1 MNSGKK
7 IRELRKSKGLKLKDL
22 ANSLNISEQA
32 LSQYE
37 RNVRNINLE
46 MLKKIAIALDVS
58 LISLLDDPSE
68 IIDKNGIFIDS
79 LKSNNE
85 NLNFSAEDTKELSEL
100 ICSKY
105 ENIEIFNKLFKSAI
119 FEERY
124 DYKFEE
130 LGSKYIAELYNFIDQ
145 MIKIKINEIKYKKG
159 SK

>member
-68 IIDKNGIFIDS
+68 IIDKKGVFIGS
-79 LKSNNE
+79 LHENNKKDE
-85 NLNFSAEDTKELSEL
+85 KDKELAKL
-100 ICSKY
+100 ICEKY
-105 ENIEIFNKLFKSAI
+105 ENLEMFNKLFKSAI

-130 LGSKYIAELYNFIDQ
+130 LGSKYIAELYNFMDE
-145 MIKIKINEIKYKKG
+145 MIRLKINEIKYKKN